1 VNWNTIKNINVSVP
15 IFLLAVLAM
24 VMLPLPAWI
33 LDSLFTFNIVLSILV
48 LLVAVSAKRPLDFSV
63 FPTVLLVATLLRLTL
78 NVASTRMVLLHG
90 HEGGD
95 AVGKVI
101 QAFGEVVIGGN
112 YVVGMVVFIILMI
125 INFVVITKGGE
136 RISEVT
142 ARFTLD
148 ALPGKQMAIDAD
160 LNAGIIDQEQAKT
173 RRADVSHEADFY
185 GAMDGASK
193 FVRGDAVAG
202 LMILFIN
209 LLGGLA
215 IGVFQNDLSV
225 ADAFQRFALLTIG
238 DGLVAQIPSLLL
250 ATAAAIIVTRINN
263 DDGELSG
270 QIGRQLLSTPSVI
283 YTSAIVMLILGL
295 IPGMPTLVFLVFAAV
310 LAFVGWK
317 QKNHLRD
324 DAPIQQAEKMVESL
338 TKKDEPLKW
347 SDLPTID
354 CLSIELGYQLVS
366 LVDQEQDGEL
376 LNRIRGIRKTNSE
389 KMGFLIPEVRIKDN
403 LTLKPSE
410 YRIKLNGAK
419 VAEASVK
426 HDQLLAIKS
435 GETFGTLD
443 GEITRDPAYN
453 MEAVWITPG
462 MKSKALNLGYSV
474 VDCPTVIATHMSKI
488 IRENLAEI
496 FGYNENEALM
506 ERLKSLSPKLT
517 DNIEKALTNNDQ
529 LKVFRQLLREQVPL
543 IDITNIATTI
553 IDSAET
559 TKDPIL
565 LSSDIR
571 CTLKRSLITL
581 AIGDRT
587 KLNTFTLADELEK
600 TLLTALNQS
609 QQEAKT
615 AIDSFPID
623 PNLLSQLQQRMPV
636 VKEKLQQN
644 GYPATLLVTPQLR
657 PLLARY
663 ARSFARGLSVL
674 SYNEIP
680 EHIQVDVVGTLG

>member
-1 VNWNTIKNINVSVP
+1 
-15 IFLLAVLAM
+15 M

-63 FPTVLLVATLLRLTL
+63 FPTILLVATLLRLTL

-125 INFVVITKGGE
+125 INFAVITKGGE

-160 LNAGIIDQEQAKT
+160 LNAGIIDQDQAKA

-225 ADAFQRFALLTIG
+225 ADALQRFALLTIG

-263 DDGELSG
+263 DDGDLSS
-270 QIGRQLLSTPSVI
+270 QISRQLLATPSVI
-283 YTSAIVMLILGL
+283 YTSAVVMLILGL

-310 LAFVGWK
+310 LALVGWK
-317 QKNHLRD
+317 QRSYFN
-324 DAPIQQAEKMVESL
+324 DAEPIQQAEKMVESF
-338 TKKDEPLKW
+338 TKKEEPLKW
-347 SDLPTID
+347 NDLPIID

-403 LTLKPSE
+403 LMLKPSE

-419 VAEASVK
+419 LAEASVK
-426 HDQLLAIKS
+426 HDHLLAIKS

-453 MEAVWITPG
+453 MEAVWITAD

-474 VDCPTVIATHMSKI
+474 VDCPTVIATHMSKV

-496 FGYNENEALM
+496 FGFNENDALI
-506 ERLKSLSPKLT
+506 ERLKTLSPKLA
-517 DNIEKALTNNDQ
+517 DNMEKMLTSNEQ

-543 IDITNIATTI
+543 MDITNIATTI
-553 IDSAET
+553 VDSAET

-587 KLNTFTLADELEK
+587 KLNTFTLADELEQ

-609 QQEAKT
+609 QQESKT

-623 PNLLSQLQQRMPV
+623 PNLLSQLQQRMPT
-636 VKEKLQQN
+636 VKENLQQN
-644 GYPATLLVTPQLR
+644 GYPPTLLVTPQLR

-663 ARSFARGLSVL
+663 ARSFAKGLSVL